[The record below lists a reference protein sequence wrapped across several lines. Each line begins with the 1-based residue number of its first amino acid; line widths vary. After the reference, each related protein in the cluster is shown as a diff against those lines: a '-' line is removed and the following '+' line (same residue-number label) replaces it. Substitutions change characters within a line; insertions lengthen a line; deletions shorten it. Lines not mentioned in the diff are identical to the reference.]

1 MRLELGKVFIK
12 NVEFGDKT
20 IVSNGALKINKNEL
34 KEIIKEDIRIKDVEI
49 DIALPGEKIR
59 IIPVKD
65 VIEPRVKIKGDGN
78 GFPGVTHKISQVGW
92 GLTNALKGVAVVTT
106 GDIVG
111 IQEGVIDMWGEGAKY
126 TPFSKTNN
134 VVINI
139 KPIEGIK
146 EHEHEEAVRIAGL
159 KAATYLGE
167 AARQIKPDEIDVF
180 EIDSIA
186 ETIKKHHDLPR
197 VVYIEILI
205 TQGLLHDTYIYGVDA
220 KQTLPTFIHPNEIL
234 DGAVVSGNCVAACD
248 KTTTYQHQNNT
259 VILDLYEKH
268 GKELNFL
275 GVILTNEKVTL
286 EGKIR
291 SCNFAA
297 NMAKMLGAEGA
308 IISEEGYGNPDT
320 DLLQICKKLE
330 NEGIK
335 TVLIT
340 DECAGRDGLSQ
351 SLADAVTEA
360 KAIVSTGNVSHLVK
374 LPPADKVIGSK
385 EAIRNLS
392 GGYDESICED
402 GSIICELNAIIGST
416 SEIGY
421 HNLTAKMY

>member
-1 MRLELGKVFIK
+1 
-12 NVEFGDKT
+12 
-20 IVSNGALKINKNEL
+20 
-34 KEIIKEDIRIKDVEI
+34 
-49 DIALPGEKIR
+49 
-59 IIPVKD
+59 
-65 VIEPRVKIKGDGN
+65 
-78 GFPGVTHKISQVGW
+78 
-92 GLTNALKGVAVVTT
+92 
-106 GDIVG
+106 
-111 IQEGVIDMWGEGAKY
+111 
-126 TPFSKTNN
+126 
-134 VVINI
+134 
-139 KPIEGIK
+139 
-146 EHEHEEAVRIAGL
+146 
-159 KAATYLGE
+159 
-167 AARQIKPDEIDVF
+167 
-180 EIDSIA
+180 
-186 ETIKKHHDLPR
+186 
-197 VVYIEILI
+197 
-205 TQGLLHDTYIYGVDA
+205 
-220 KQTLPTFIHPNEIL
+220 
-234 DGAVVSGNCVAACD
+234 
-248 KTTTYQHQNNT
+248 
-259 VILDLYEKH
+259 
-268 GKELNFL
+268 
-275 GVILTNEKVTL
+275 
-286 EGKIR
+286 
-291 SCNFAA
+291 
-297 NMAKMLGAEGA
+297 MAKMLGAEGA